1 MIRRTTRQNSNIRL
15 LVAVVIPSLFLLIG
29 VGFSVL
35 LPKALWY
42 PFYCMGWIGLLPIC
56 LYFFVYFAFSYFY
69 FHQTPL
75 QEIKEFL
82 LRNRLDRAFLAMG
95 AYHENVW
102 GHIVTPKVAI
112 KQDYLYIDFLGFPTI
127 QDKLSKFQDQLSS
140 ALPKGWM
147 VESISMDP
155 SQDLLKVQISDF
167 TKKQQSIIHS
177 FSDLCVQTRNLNPT
191 AVYIDG
197 SHIVDFKETPGLL
210 ITGSTGSGKT
220 YGSRYLITQGIA
232 HRWHVIILDIKRTYQ
247 AYEDYC
253 DCFYAADDIMEKL
266 KEICDEI
273 DARSCMLGDYLR
285 ENPNVC
291 ASDIGLPVIY
301 VVIEEYIALM
311 QSVTPKEQKEI
322 ERLVTR
328 IAVTGRQ
335 LSVIP
340 CIIMQV
346 SMADQLSSSIR
357 SNLNAKLVYG
367 TASETIYKTAFG
379 LTDVPKIAYDFAK
392 GQGLGMIENHRFF
405 FQTPKLD
412 FKVAEIGEIIK
423 KA

>member
-1 MIRRTTRQNSNIRL
+1 MNKRTIRQKCNIIML
-15 LVAVVIPSLFLLIG
+15 IAVAIPSLFFLIG
-29 VGFSVL
+29 VGFSAL
-35 LPKALWY
+35 LPKSFWY
-42 PFYCMGWIGLLPIC
+42 PLIKIGCTCFLLVFFYFSN
-56 LYFFVYFAFSYFY
+56 YFTISYFCSRKS
-69 FHQTPL
+69 PL
-75 QEIKEFL
+75 QVINEFR
-82 LRNRLDRAFLAMG
+82 LRNRLDRAFLEMG
-95 AYHENVW
+95 AYHETFFGN
-102 GHIVTPKVAI
+102 IVTPKVAI
-112 KQDYLYIDFLGFPTI
+112 IEDYLYIDFLGYPTI
-127 QDKLSKFQDQLSS
+127 QDKLAKFQDQLSS

-147 VESISMDP
+147 VESISMKP

-177 FSDLCVQTRNLNPT
+177 FNDVCIQTRNLSPT
-191 AVYIDG
+191 AVYIDS
-197 SHIVDFKETPGLL
+197 SHIVDFKENPGLL

-232 HRWHVIILDIKRTYQ
+232 HRWHVVILDIKRTYQ

-253 DCFYAADDIMEKL
+253 DCYYSSTDIMNKL

-273 DARSCMLGDYLR
+273 DARSYMLGDYLR

-291 ASDIGLPVIY
+291 AADIGLPVIY
-301 VVIEEYIALM
+301 IVIEEYIALM

-379 LTDVPKIAYDFAK
+379 LTDVPKIAYDFAR